1 MTDESATT
9 PVSETSN
16 AVREW
21 ASDWA
26 DKFDQDWGDDKL
38 AALVGKNVSGRV
50 DTSEG
55 PKGFEN
61 VLVVGH
67 SIDTIIY
74 EIEDG
79 GEEMTAHRFSLLT
92 SEGKQLPIF
101 AGMEI
106 VEVAVE

>member
-1 MTDESATT
+1 MTDTSAETPESESSA
-9 PVSETSN
+9 

-26 DKFDQDWGDDKL
+26 DKFDQDWDETRL
-38 AALVGKNVSGRV
+38 HALVGKVVSARV
-50 DTSEG
+50 ETEDG
-55 PKGFEN
+55 PKGFSD

-67 SIDTIIY
+67 SIDTIVY

-79 GEEMTAHRFSLLT
+79 GPEMTAHRFSLL
-92 SEGKQLPIF
+92 SNDGKQLPIF

-106 VEVAVE
+106 TGGES